1 MNDEPAVQPADA
13 KRPKPRR
20 RMWSRVRIRTKLTI
34 MLLVPALTL
43 AGMVVLRLVESAQ
56 EARNIGATAD
66 AVELARDVS
75 DVIAAIQAERTDAAM
90 LVYLGDTG
98 LTDAESLLAAF
109 EDHRAA
115 TGSALEALAATR
127 GDLALD
133 DESTALLDRADA
145 PLERLATAR
154 EAVLD
159 GSVEAVHLTVYN
171 SAVSR
176 LSAVLDHA
184 VDQAGTAELTRIVR
198 TASLLAGIDEYSEQL
213 RLLILSSEDGKPL
226 AAKHRMFM
234 RLAAAREE
242 SLNEYRRILAQ
253 TDPDAAVFK
262 VGGIGD
268 AEARPANAFES
279 EVAGSRS
286 DDIQTVNH
294 VALMPAY
301 DARHVATVALVG
313 ESLDEATS
321 RADAVSTAALQRLAI
336 EGAIAVVALALA
348 VLIAYGI
355 GRSVTRG
362 LRDLSGSARHIAMV
376 DLPQAVKRVDQQQ
389 GLGGLSPFEYAARTT
404 PPLQVQG
411 EDELSEVGEA
421 FNIVHR
427 EAIRVSAQQA
437 LLRFH
442 VGAIFVRLARRG
454 HSLTGRLTA
463 ELDEAERNEQ
473 DPERLQRL
481 FRLDHLASLIGR
493 ANDSLLVLG
502 GSSAAKVRTTD
513 ASLDEV
519 LQAAQSRIEYYTRIE
534 AAADDGAWV
543 KADVV
548 DDVVQ
553 LLAELMDN
561 ATRYSESAAEIT
573 ARVLT
578 GKVIIQ
584 VRDHGIGI
592 EPERL
597 ERFNDRL
604 RRDTPVDLEAM
615 QAMGLTVVGFLA
627 GRHGIEVE
635 LRPSIGGGV
644 VAEVAVPGSLLS
656 FTAPPRVE
664 RPPAKPAAIMA
675 SAPPQPRPVPMPA
688 PRQRENAPL
697 FAQNTA
703 PMQVP
708 VQRNAVQQN
717 QVQPNQVQP
726 NQVQR
731 PLPAAP
737 RALPAGPSGPRVIEG
752 DTRPLPVLSS
762 AATAYL
768 SEIPEIKFDMTV
780 VHADPSLRAG
790 QALPQ
795 PESAAPLTG
804 PNGLPQ
810 RRPMSNLVPGAIAP
824 SPGQE
829 GKAIERNPRSIGA
842 TYSAYAR
849 GLTGSRTP
857 QPQHDK

>member
-1 MNDEPAVQPADA
+1 MNDERAEPPQAE
-13 KRPKPRR
+13 RRPRR
-20 RMWSRVRIRTKLTI
+20 RLWSRVRIRTKLTI

-43 AGMVVLRLVESAQ
+43 AGMVTLRIVESAA
-56 EARNIGATAD
+56 EARDIGATAD
-66 AVELARDVS
+66 AVELARDV
-75 DVIAAIQAERTDAAM
+75 DAVIGAIQAERLDAAM
-90 LVYLGDTG
+90 LVYQDDTE
-98 LTDAESLLAAF
+98 LADAETLLASF
-109 EDHRAA
+109 EEHQAA
-115 TGSALEALAATR
+115 TAAALDALAATR
-127 GDLALD
+127 SDLDLNAETLALL
-133 DESTALLDRADA
+133 ERADV
-145 PLERLATAR
+145 PLERLGIARTAVQ
-154 EAVLD
+154 EGTVD
-159 GSVEAVHLTVYN
+159 AVHLTVYN
-171 SAVSR
+171 SVVAR
-176 LSAVLDHA
+176 LSAVLDNA
-184 VDQAGTAELTRIVR
+184 VDLAGTAELTRIVR

-213 RLLILSSEDGKPL
+213 RLLILSLEDGKPL
-226 AAKHRMFM
+226 AEKHRTFM

-242 SLNEYRRILAQ
+242 SLNEYRRIVAQ
-253 TDPDAAVFK
+253 TDPDAAVFR
-262 VGGIGD
+262 VGGIGA
-268 AEARPANAFES
+268 AEARSANAFES

-286 DDIQTVNH
+286 DDLQEVDH
-294 VALMPAY
+294 AALMAAY
-301 DARHVATVALVG
+301 DARHGATAALVD

-321 RADAVSTAALQRLAI
+321 RADAISTAALQRLGVEGLIAI
-336 EGAIAVVALALA
+336 VALALA

-362 LRDLSGSARHIAMV
+362 LGDLAGSARQIAMV
-376 DLPQAVKRVDQQQ
+376 DLPMAVKRVDQQQ

-404 PPLQVQG
+404 PPLRVQG

-513 ASLDEV
+513 ASLDDV

-597 ERFNDRL
+597 ERFNERL
-604 RRDTPVDLEAM
+604 RRETPVDLEAM

-627 GRHGIEVE
+627 ARHGIEVE

-656 FTAPPRVE
+656 FTPPPKAERVPE
-664 RPPAKPAAIMA
+664 RPAAIA
-675 SAPPQPRPVPMPA
+675 SPQPPPQPRPAPVPE
-688 PRQRENAPL
+688 PRRRENAPL
-697 FAQNTA
+697 FNQSAA
-703 PMQVP
+703 PP
-708 VQRNAVQQN
+708 A
-717 QVQPNQVQP
+717 PAP
-726 NQVQR
+726 APQR
-731 PLPAAP
+731 PVPQQRPAPTAGP
-737 RALPAGPSGPRVIEG
+737 RALPAGPGRGEIEG

-762 AATAYL
+762 AASAYL
-768 SEIPEIKFDMTV
+768 SEMPEINFEVTV

-790 QALPQ
+790 QPLPQ
-795 PESAAPLTG
+795 AAPKPPLTG

-810 RRPMSNLVPGAIAP
+810 RQPMSNLVPGAIAP
-824 SPGQE
+824 SPGQD
-829 GKAIERNPRSIGA
+829 GKPIERNPRSIGA

-849 GLTGSRTP
+849 GLSGSRTP
-857 QPQHDK
+857 APNNEN

>member
-1 MNDEPAVQPADA
+1 MNDEPAVQPPSDA
-13 KRPKPRR
+13 KRPEPRR

-56 EARNIGATAD
+56 EAQAIGSTAD
-66 AVELARDVS
+66 VVELAGDVS
-75 DVIAAIQAERTDAAM
+75 AVIAAVQAERTDAAM
-90 LVYLGDTG
+90 LVYWEDTQ
-98 LTDAESLLAAF
+98 LADVETLVAAF
-109 EDHRAA
+109 EEHEAA
-115 TGSALEALAATR
+115 TGAALDALTATR
-127 GDLALD
+127 ETLDLD
-133 DESTALLDRADA
+133 DEDIALLERADT
-145 PLERLATAR
+145 PLGRLPTAR
-154 EAVLD
+154 QAVEEGTL
-159 GSVEAVHLTVYN
+159 EAVHLTVYN
-171 SAVSR
+171 SVVSR
-176 LSAVLDHA
+176 LGAVLDHI
-184 VDQAGTAELTRIVR
+184 VDDASTAELTRILR
-198 TASLLAGIDEYSEQL
+198 TSSLLSDIDEYSEQL
-213 RLLILSSEDGKPL
+213 RLLMLSSEDGKPL
-226 AAKHRMFM
+226 AEKHRMFM

-242 SLNEYRRILAQ
+242 ALNEYRRILAH
-253 TDPDAAVFK
+253 TDPEAAVFK
-262 VGGIGD
+262 VGGIG
-268 AEARPANAFES
+268 AGEARPANAFES

-286 DDIQTVNH
+286 DDSQAVDH
-294 VALMPAY
+294 AALMPAY
-301 DARHVATVALVG
+301 DARHVATMALVG
-313 ESLDEATS
+313 ASLDEATS
-321 RADAVSTAALQRLAI
+321 RADAVSAATLKRLAL
-336 EGAIAVVALALA
+336 EGLIAVVALALA

-362 LRDLSGSARHIAMV
+362 LRDLSSSARHIAMV
-376 DLPQAVKRVDQQQ
+376 DLPQAVRRVDQQQ

-519 LQAAQSRIEYYTRIE
+519 LQAAQSRIEYYLRIE

-597 ERFNDRL
+597 ARFNERL

-615 QAMGLTVVGFLA
+615 QAMGLTVVGFLS

-644 VAEVAVPGSLLS
+644 VAEVAIPGSLLS

-664 RPPAKPAAIMA
+664 PAQPAVMA
-675 SAPPQPRPVPMPA
+675 APAPQAPPRQPHPVPIPV
-688 PRQRENAPL
+688 PRERENAPL
-697 FAQNTA
+697 FAQSAA
-703 PMQVP
+703 PPPVP
-708 VQRNAVQQN
+708 VQRNAAPHN
-717 QVQPNQVQP
+717 QVQQA
-726 NQVQR
+726 QVQR
-731 PLPAAP
+731 ALPAAP
-737 RALPAGPSGPRVIEG
+737 RALPAGPSAGKVIEG

-762 AATAYL
+762 TASAFL
-768 SEIPEIKFDMTV
+768 SEIPEIKFERTV

-790 QALPQ
+790 QPL
-795 PESAAPLTG
+795 PESAPPLTG

-824 SPGQE
+824 SPSQE
-829 GKAIERNPRSIGA
+829 GKQIERNPRSIGA

-857 QPQHDK
+857 QPQHEK

>member
-1 MNDEPAVQPADA
+1 MNEGPAESPPPAQ
-13 KRPKPRR
+13 RRQRR
-20 RMWSRVRIRTKLTI
+20 RLWSRGKIRTKLTV

-43 AGMVVLRLVESAQ
+43 AGMVTVRLIESAA
-56 EARNIGATAD
+56 EARDIGATAD
-66 AVELARDVS
+66 AVDLARDVS
-75 DVIAAIQAERTDAAM
+75 AVIGALQAERLDVAM
-90 LVYLGDTG
+90 LVYQEDTG
-98 LTDAESLLAAF
+98 LADSETLVAAFEGHEAATDAALRDMAATREDLATDAESI
-109 EDHRAA
+109 
-115 TGSALEALAATR
+115 
-127 GDLALD
+127 
-133 DESTALLDRADA
+133 ALLERASV
-145 PLERLATAR
+145 PLGRLATTR
-154 EAVLD
+154 DAVLD

-171 SAVSR
+171 SAVAR
-176 LSAVLDHA
+176 LSAVLDNT
-184 VDQAGTAELTRIVR
+184 VDLAGTAELTSIVR
-198 TASLLAGIDEYSEQL
+198 TASLLSGIDEYSEQL
-213 RLLILSSEDGKPL
+213 RLLVLSLEDGKPL
-226 AAKHRMFM
+226 AGKHRTFL

-242 SLNEYRRILAQ
+242 ALNEYRRIVAQ

-262 VGGIGD
+262 VGGIG
-268 AEARPANAFES
+268 AGEARPANGFES
-279 EVAGSRS
+279 SVAGSRS
-286 DDIQTVNH
+286 DDDQVVDH
-294 VALMPAY
+294 AALMAAY
-301 DARHVATVALVG
+301 DARHGATAALVG
-313 ESLDEATS
+313 ESLDAATS
-321 RADAVSTAALQRLAI
+321 RADAVSMAALQRLGI
-336 EGAIAVVALALA
+336 EGIIAIVALALS

-362 LRDLSGSARHIAMV
+362 LGELAGSARQIAMV
-376 DLPQAVKRVDQQQ
+376 DLPMAVKRVDQQQ
-389 GLGGLSPFEYAARTT
+389 GLGGLSPSEYAARTT

-411 EDELSEVGEA
+411 EDELSEVGRA

-427 EAIRVSAQQA
+427 EAIKISAQQA

-463 ELDEAERNEQ
+463 ELDEAERDEQ

-481 FRLDHLASLIGR
+481 FRLDHLAALIGR

-553 LLAELMDN
+553 LLAELIDN
-561 ATRYSESAAEIT
+561 ATRYSESAAEVT

-578 GKVIIQ
+578 GKVIVQ

-597 ERFNDRL
+597 ARFNERL

-664 RPPAKPAAIMA
+664 RPVPERPAAIT
-675 SAPPQPRPVPMPA
+675 APVPPRPAPA
-688 PRQRENAPL
+688 PRQRQNAPL
-697 FAQNTA
+697 FNQSAASA
-703 PMQVP
+703 PVP
-708 VQRNAVQQN
+708 VPP
-717 QVQPNQVQP
+717 QPTPQ
-726 NQVQR
+726 QR
-731 PLPAAP
+731 PVPAAGP
-737 RALPAGPSGPRVIEG
+737 RALPAGPGRAAIES

-762 AATAYL
+762 AASAYL
-768 SEIPEIKFDMTV
+768 SELPEISFEVTV
-780 VHADPSLRAG
+780 VHAEPSLRAG
-790 QALPQ
+790 QPLP
-795 PESAAPLTG
+795 PSETVPPLAG

-810 RRPMSNLVPGAIAP
+810 RQPMSNLVPGAIAP
-824 SPGQE
+824 SPGQD
-829 GKAIERNPRSIGA
+829 GKPIERNPRSIGA

-849 GLTGSRTP
+849 GLSGSRTP
-857 QPQHDK
+857 APHNEK

>member
-1 MNDEPAVQPADA
+1 MNDEPAQTPPPDA
-13 KRPKPRR
+13 GRRPRR

-43 AGMVVLRLVESAQ
+43 AGMVTLRIVESAA
-56 EARNIGATAD
+56 EARDIAATAD
-66 AVELARDVS
+66 AVELARDVRA
-75 DVIAAIQAERTDAAM
+75 VIGAIQAERMDAAM
-90 LVYLGDTG
+90 LVHQEETG
-98 LTDAESLLAAF
+98 LADAETLTAAFGEHEAATDA
-109 EDHRAA
+109 
-115 TGSALEALAATR
+115 ALELLRATR
-127 GDLALD
+127 SELDLDAETLALL
-133 DESTALLDRADA
+133 ERADA
-145 PLERLATAR
+145 PLERLGIAR
-154 EAVLD
+154 AAVLD
-159 GSVEAVHLTVYN
+159 GTVEAVHLTVYN
-171 SAVSR
+171 SVVAR
-176 LSAVLDHA
+176 LSAVLDNT
-184 VDQAGTAELTRIVR
+184 VDLAGTAELTRIVR
-198 TASLLAGIDEYSEQL
+198 TASLLSGIDEYSEQL
-213 RLLILSSEDGKPL
+213 RLLVLSLEDGKPL
-226 AAKHRMFM
+226 AGKHRTFM
-234 RLAAAREE
+234 RLTAARDEA
-242 SLNEYRRILAQ
+242 LTEYRRIVAR
-253 TDPDAAVFK
+253 TDPGAAVFEL
-262 VGGIGD
+262 GGLG
-268 AEARPANAFES
+268 AGEARVANGFES
-279 EVAGSRS
+279 AVAGSRS
-286 DDIQTVNH
+286 DDDQVVDH
-294 VALMPAY
+294 AALMASY
-301 DARHVATVALVG
+301 DARHEATAALVG
-313 ESLDEATS
+313 ESLDEAS
-321 RADAVSTAALQRLAI
+321 DRAGAISTAALRRLGV
-336 EGAIAVVALALA
+336 EGLIAVVALALA

-362 LRDLSGSARHIAMV
+362 LGELAGSARQIAMV
-376 DLPQAVKRVDQQQ
+376 DLPTAVKRVDQQQ
-389 GLGGLSPFEYAARTT
+389 GLGGLSPSEYAARTT
-404 PPLQVQG
+404 PPLQVHG
-411 EDELSEVGEA
+411 DDELSEVGEA

-519 LQAAQSRIEYYTRIE
+519 LQAAQSRIEYYTRID

-578 GKVIIQ
+578 GKVIVQ

-592 EPERL
+592 EPDRL
-597 ERFNDRL
+597 ERFNERL
-604 RRDTPVDLEAM
+604 RRETPVDLEAM

-635 LRPSIGGGV
+635 LRPTVGGGV
-644 VAEVAVPGSLLS
+644 VAEVAIPGALLS
-656 FTAPPRVE
+656 FTPPPKPERAAPERPTVTAAPAPP
-664 RPPAKPAAIMA
+664 PPA
-675 SAPPQPRPVPMPA
+675 PMPA

-697 FAQNTA
+697 FNQGAA
-703 PMQVP
+703 PPRPVP
-708 VQRNAVQQN
+708 Q
-717 QVQPNQVQP
+717 
-726 NQVQR
+726 QR
-731 PLPAAP
+731 PAPTAGP
-737 RALPAGPSGPRVIEG
+737 RALPAGPGRAAIES

-762 AATAYL
+762 AASAYL
-768 SEIPEIKFDMTV
+768 SELPEINFEVTV
-780 VHADPSLRAG
+780 VHAEPSLRAG
-790 QALPQ
+790 QPLPQ
-795 PESAAPLTG
+795 AAAPPLTG

-810 RRPMSNLVPGAIAP
+810 RKPMSNLVPGAIAP
-824 SPGQE
+824 TPGRD
-829 GKAIERNPRSIGA
+829 GKPIERNPRSIGA

-849 GLTGSRTP
+849 GLSGSRTP
-857 QPQHDK
+857 APNQEN

>member
-1 MNDEPAVQPADA
+1 MNEERADPPPPAKERRQ
-13 KRPKPRR
+13 RR
-20 RMWSRVRIRTKLTI
+20 RMWSGVKIRTKLTI

-43 AGMVVLRLVESAQ
+43 AGMVALRLVESAS
-56 EARNIGATAD
+56 EAREVGATAD
-66 AVELARDVS
+66 AVELARDVNE
-75 DVIAAIQAERTDAAM
+75 VIGALQAERMDAAM
-90 LVYLGDTG
+90 LVYQEDTQ
-98 LTDAESLLAAF
+98 LADSETLVASF
-109 EDHRAA
+109 EDRETA
-115 TGSALEALAATR
+115 TGEALGLLAATR
-127 GDLALD
+127 GELHLGP
-133 DESTALLDRADA
+133 ESLELLERADV
-145 PLERLATAR
+145 PLGRLEVAR
-154 EAVLD
+154 SAVLEGTVD
-159 GSVEAVHLTVYN
+159 AVHLTVYN
-171 SAVSR
+171 SAVAR
-176 LSAVLDHA
+176 LTAVLDHA
-184 VDQAGTAELTRIVR
+184 VDLAGTAELTRIVR

-213 RLLILSSEDGKPL
+213 RLLVLSLEDGKPL
-226 AAKHRMFM
+226 AGKHRTFM
-234 RLAAAREE
+234 RLVAAREE
-242 SLNEYRRILAQ
+242 SLNEYRRIVAQ

-262 VGGIGD
+262 VGGIGA
-268 AEARPANAFES
+268 AEARPANGFES
-279 EVAGSRS
+279 AVAGSRS
-286 DDIQTVNH
+286 DDEQTVDH
-294 VALMPAY
+294 AALMGAY
-301 DARHVATVALVG
+301 DARHGATAALVG
-313 ESLDEATS
+313 ESLDEATDLAGAIS
-321 RADAVSTAALQRLAI
+321 AAALRRLGVESVIAI
-336 EGAIAVVALALA
+336 VALALS

-362 LRDLSGSARHIAMV
+362 LRDLSGSARQIAMV
-376 DLPQAVKRVDQQQ
+376 DLPLAVKRVDQQQ
-389 GLGGLSPFEYAARTT
+389 GLGGLSPFEYAAQTT
-404 PPLQVQG
+404 PPLRVHG

-463 ELDEAERNEQ
+463 ELDAAERDEQ
-473 DPERLQRL
+473 DPERLNRL

-534 AAADDGAWV
+534 AGADDGAWV

-553 LLAELMDN
+553 LLTELMDN

-573 ARVLT
+573 ARVLI

-597 ERFNDRL
+597 ERFNERL
-604 RRDTPVDLEAM
+604 RRESPVDLEAM

-627 GRHGIEVE
+627 ARHGIEVE

-644 VAEVAVPGSLLS
+644 VAEVALPGDMLS
-656 FTAPPRVE
+656 FTAPPKVE
-664 RPPAKPAAIMA
+664 RPQAKPSAIA
-675 SAPPQPRPVPMPA
+675 SPPPAPPKPAPMPA

-697 FAQNTA
+697 FNQSAAPPPA
-703 PMQVP
+703 PMPPGPGPRAPQPVP
-708 VQRNAVQQN
+708 Q
-717 QVQPNQVQP
+717 
-726 NQVQR
+726 QR
-731 PLPAAP
+731 PPAPPGP
-737 RALPAGPSGPRVIEG
+737 RALPPGPSRGMAAIES

-762 AATAYL
+762 SASTVL
-768 SEIPEIKFDMTV
+768 SEIPEINFEMTV
-780 VHADPSLRAG
+780 VHAAPGLRAG
-790 QALPQ
+790 QPLPRAE
-795 PESAAPLTG
+795 PAAPAAG

-824 SPGQE
+824 SPGQD
-829 GKAIERNPRSIGA
+829 GKPIERNPRSIGA

-849 GLTGSRTP
+849 GLSGSRTP
-857 QPQHDK
+857 TPHDQ

>member
-1 MNDEPAVQPADA
+1 MNDEPVVQPPSDA
-13 KRPKPRR
+13 RRPNPRR
-20 RMWSRVRIRTKLTI
+20 RMWSSVRIRTKLTV

-43 AGMVVLRLVESAQ
+43 TGMVVLRLVESAQ
-56 EARNIGATAD
+56 EAREVGATAN
-66 AVELARDVS
+66 AVELAGDVS
-75 DVIAAIQAERTDAAM
+75 DVIAAIQAERTNAAM
-90 LVYLGDTG
+90 LVY
-98 LTDAESLLAAF
+98 F
-109 EDHRAA
+109 EDTQMGDSATLVASFEEHEAA
-115 TGSALEALAATR
+115 TGAALDALTATR
-127 GDLALD
+127 EELDL
-133 DESTALLDRADA
+133 DEEDIALLGRADT
-145 PLERLATAR
+145 PLERLSTVRQAVR
-154 EAVLD
+154 E
-159 GSVEAVHLTVYN
+159 GTVEAVHLTVYN
-171 SAVSR
+171 SVVSR
-176 LSAVLDHA
+176 LTAVLDHV
-184 VDQAGTAELTRIVR
+184 VDDAGTADLTRIVR

-213 RLLILSSEDGKPL
+213 RLLILSAEDGKPL

-234 RLAAAREE
+234 RLSAAREE

-286 DDIQTVNH
+286 DDTQTVDH
-294 VALMPAY
+294 AALMPAY
-301 DARHVATVALVG
+301 DARHAATVALVG
-313 ESLDEATS
+313 DSLDEARSQAEAIT
-321 RADAVSTAALQRLAI
+321 TAALQRLAI
-336 EGAIAVVALALA
+336 EGLIAVVALALA

-362 LRDLSGSARHIAMV
+362 LRDLSGSARRIAMV

-543 KADVV
+543 KADIV

-597 ERFNDRL
+597 ERFNERL

-644 VAEVAVPGSLLS
+644 VAEVAIPGSLLS
-656 FTAPPRVE
+656 FTPPPRVE
-664 RPPAKPAAIMA
+664 RPPAKPAVIA
-675 SAPPQPRPVPMPA
+675 APVPQPQPQQVPA

-703 PMQVP
+703 LPQVP
-708 VQRNAVQQN
+708 VQRNPAQQ
-717 QVQPNQVQP
+717 

-731 PLPAAP
+731 PLPPAQ
-737 RALPAGPSGPRVIEG
+737 RALPAGPSGPKVIEG

-762 AATAYL
+762 AATAFL

-790 QALPQ
+790 QPLPR
-795 PESAAPLTG
+795 PESAVPLSG
-804 PNGLPQ
+804 PNGLPKRQ
-810 RRPMSNLVPGAIAP
+810 PMSNLVPGAIAP

-857 QPQHDK
+857 QSQHEK

>member
-1 MNDEPAVQPADA
+1 MNDEAAVHPPSDA
-13 KRPKPRR
+13 KQRKPRR

-43 AGMVVLRLVESAQ
+43 AGMVALRLVESAG
-56 EARNIGATAD
+56 EARDIGATAD
-66 AVELARDVS
+66 AVELAGDVS
-75 DVIAAIQAERTDAAM
+75 DVIAAIQAERADAAM
-90 LVYLGDTG
+90 LVYQEDTQV
-98 LTDAESLLAAF
+98 AEPETIVASF
-109 EDHRAA
+109 QDHETA
-115 TGSALEALAATR
+115 TGAALEALSATR
-127 GDLALD
+127 ADLALD
-133 DESTALLDRADA
+133 DESLALLERADA
-145 PLERLATAR
+145 PLERLSISR
-154 EAVLD
+154 RAVLD
-159 GSVEAVHLTVYN
+159 GTIDAVHLTVYN
-171 SAVSR
+171 SVVAR
-176 LSAVLDHA
+176 LSTVLDHA
-184 VDQAGTAELTRIVR
+184 VDLAGTAELTRIVR

-242 SLNEYRRILAQ
+242 SLNEYRRIVAQ

-262 VGGIGD
+262 VGGIGA
-268 AEARPANAFES
+268 AEARPANSFES

-286 DDIQTVNH
+286 DDIQAVDH
-294 VALMPAY
+294 AALMPSY
-301 DARHVATVALVG
+301 DARHAATVALVTD
-313 ESLDEATS
+313 SLDEAAS
-321 RADAVSTAALQRLAI
+321 QANAISAAALQRLAI
-336 EGAIAVVALALA
+336 EGLIAIVALALS
-348 VLIAYGI
+348 VLIAFGI

-362 LRDLSGSARHIAMV
+362 LRDLSGSARQIAMV

-463 ELDEAERNEQ
+463 ELDAAERNEQ

-534 AAADDGAWV
+534 AGADDGAWV

-597 ERFNDRL
+597 ERFNERL

-627 GRHGIEVE
+627 ARHGIEVE

-644 VAEVAVPGSLLS
+644 VAEVAVPGSLLT
-656 FTAPPRVE
+656 FTPPPRTE
-664 RPPAKPAAIMA
+664 RPPAKQTIMA
-675 SAPPQPRPVPMPA
+675 PPPQRIVPMPE
-688 PRQRENAPL
+688 PRQRANAPL
-697 FAQNTA
+697 FAQDAA
-703 PMQVP
+703 PP
-708 VQRNAVQQN
+708 PAPPQR
-717 QVQPNQVQP
+717 QPAPQAP
-726 NQVQR
+726 
-731 PLPAAP
+731 PGP
-737 RALPAGPSGPRVIEG
+737 RALPAGPARGMVIEG

-768 SEIPEIKFDMTV
+768 SELPEIKFDVTV
-780 VHADPSLRAG
+780 VHAEPSLRAG
-790 QALPQ
+790 HALPQ

-824 SPGQE
+824 SPDRA
-829 GKAIERNPRSIGA
+829 GKPIERNPRSIGA

-849 GLTGSRTP
+849 GLTSSRTP
-857 QPQHDK
+857 QPQNEK

>member
-1 MNDEPAVQPADA
+1 MNEGPADSPA
-13 KRPKPRR
+13 PRR
-20 RMWSRVRIRTKLTI
+20 RRLLSRVRIRTKLTV

-43 AGMVVLRLVESAQ
+43 TGMVTLRLIESAA
-56 EARNIGATAD
+56 EARDIGATAD
-66 AVELARDVS
+66 AVELGRDVS
-75 DVIAAIQAERTDAAM
+75 AVIGAIQAERMDAAM
-90 LVYLGDTG
+90 LVYQEDT
-98 LTDAESLLAAF
+98 ALADSETLVASF
-109 EDHRAA
+109 ENHENA
-115 TGSALEALAATR
+115 TSAALEDLRATR
-127 GDLALD
+127 SDLDLD
-133 DESTALLDRADA
+133 ADTTALLERADA
-145 PLERLATAR
+145 PLSRLGIAR
-154 EAVLD
+154 NAVLD
-159 GSVEAVHLTVYN
+159 GTLEAVHLTVYN
-171 SAVSR
+171 SVVAR
-176 LSAVLDHA
+176 LSAVLDYTVA
-184 VDQAGTAELTRIVR
+184 RAGNAELTRIVR
-198 TASLLAGIDEYSEQL
+198 TASLLSGIDEYSEQL
-213 RLLILSSEDGKPL
+213 RLLILSLEDGKPL
-226 AAKHRMFM
+226 AGKHRTFM

-242 SLNEYRRILAQ
+242 SLNEYRRIMAQ

-262 VGGIGD
+262 VGGIG
-268 AEARPANAFES
+268 AGEARAANGFES
-279 EVAGSRS
+279 AVAGSRS
-286 DDIQTVNH
+286 DDEQVVDH
-294 VALMPAY
+294 AALMSAY
-301 DARHVATVALVG
+301 DARHVATAALVG

-321 RADAVSTAALQRLAI
+321 RADAISVAALQRLGI
-336 EGAIAVVALALA
+336 EGIIAVVALTLA
-348 VLIAYGI
+348 VMIAFGI

-362 LRDLSGSARHIAMV
+362 LGELAGSARQIAMV
-376 DLPQAVKRVDQQQ
+376 DLPMAVKRVDQQQ
-389 GLGGLSPFEYAARTT
+389 GLGGLSPSEYAARTT
-404 PPLQVQG
+404 PPLRVEG

-442 VGAIFVRLARRG
+442 VGEIFVRLARRG

-481 FRLDHLASLIGR
+481 FRLDHLAALIGR

-513 ASLDEV
+513 ASLDDV

-534 AAADDGAWV
+534 AGADDGAWV

-553 LLAELMDN
+553 LLTELMDN
-561 ATRYSESAAEIT
+561 ATRYSESSAEIT
-573 ARVLT
+573 ARIIT
-578 GKVIIQ
+578 GKVLIQ

-592 EPERL
+592 EPDRL
-597 ERFNDRL
+597 ARFNERL

-644 VAEVAVPGSLLS
+644 IAEVAIPGSLLS
-656 FTAPPRVE
+656 FTPPVKAERAPE
-664 RPPAKPAAIMA
+664 RPAAIA
-675 SAPPQPRPVPMPA
+675 APAAPPPPPAPAPAPIPA

-697 FAQNTA
+697 FNQGAARPPA
-703 PMQVP
+703 PAP
-708 VQRNAVQQN
+708 
-717 QVQPNQVQP
+717 
-726 NQVQR
+726 QR
-731 PLPAAP
+731 PVPQQPVPQQRAAPTSGP
-737 RALPAGPSGPRVIEG
+737 RALPSAPGRIAIES

-762 AATAYL
+762 AASAYL
-768 SEIPEIKFDMTV
+768 SELPDITFEVTV

-795 PESAAPLTG
+795 AEPAPPLTG

-810 RRPMSNLVPGAIAP
+810 RKPMSNLVPGAIAP
-824 SPGQE
+824 SPGQA
-829 GKAIERNPRSIGA
+829 GKPIERNPRTIGA

-849 GLTGSRTP
+849 GLSGSRTP
-857 QPQHDK
+857 APNNEK

>member
-1 MNDEPAVQPADA
+1 MNEGPVESPPEPRQ
-13 KRPKPRR
+13 RR
-20 RMWSRVRIRTKLTI
+20 RLWSRVKIRTKLTV

-43 AGMVVLRLVESAQ
+43 AGMVTLRLVESAG
-56 EARNIGATAD
+56 EARDIGATAD

-75 DVIAAIQAERTDAAM
+75 AVIGALQAERMDAAM
-90 LVYLGDTG
+90 LVSLEDTG
-98 LTDAESLLAAF
+98 LSDSETVVAAF
-109 EDHRAA
+109 EDHETA
-115 TGSALEALAATR
+115 TGEALEHLRATR
-127 GDLALD
+127 ADLTLD
-133 DESTALLDRADA
+133 AETLALLDRADV
-145 PLERLATAR
+145 PLGRLGIAR

-159 GSVEAVHLTVYN
+159 GSVDAVHLTVYN
-171 SAVSR
+171 SAVAR
-176 LSAVLDHA
+176 LSAVLDNT
-184 VDQAGTAELTRIVR
+184 VDLAGTAELTRIVR
-198 TASLLAGIDEYSEQL
+198 TASLLSGIDEYSEQL
-213 RLLILSSEDGKPL
+213 RLLVLSLEDGKPL
-226 AAKHRMFM
+226 AGKHRTFM

-242 SLNEYRRILAQ
+242 SLNEYRRIVAR
-253 TDPDAAVFK
+253 TDPDAAVFE
-262 VGGIGD
+262 VGGIG
-268 AEARPANAFES
+268 AGEARPANGFES
-279 EVAGSRS
+279 AVAGSRS
-286 DDIQTVNH
+286 DDEQVVDH
-294 VALMPAY
+294 AALMAAY
-301 DARHVATVALVG
+301 DARHGATAALVG

-321 RADAVSTAALQRLAI
+321 RADAISTAALQRLGIEAI
-336 EGAIAVVALALA
+336 IAIVALALA

-362 LRDLSGSARHIAMV
+362 LSDLAGSARQIAMV
-376 DLPQAVKRVDQQQ
+376 DLPMAVKRVDQQQ

-404 PPLQVQG
+404 PPLRVQG

-534 AAADDGAWV
+534 AGADDGAWV

-584 VRDHGIGI
+584 IRDHGIGI

-597 ERFNDRL
+597 ERFNERL
-604 RRDTPVDLEAM
+604 RRETPVDLEAM

-644 VAEVAVPGSLLS
+644 VAEVAIPGALLS
-656 FTAPPRVE
+656 FTPPPRVE
-664 RPPAKPAAIMA
+664 RTPERPAVIAAPAPPPPPPAPV
-675 SAPPQPRPVPMPA
+675 PRP
-688 PRQRENAPL
+688 RENAPL
-697 FAQNTA
+697 FNQSAARPPA
-703 PMQVP
+703 PAP
-708 VQRNAVQQN
+708 
-717 QVQPNQVQP
+717 
-726 NQVQR
+726 QR
-731 PLPAAP
+731 PVPQQRPAPAAGP
-737 RALPAGPSGPRVIEG
+737 RALPAAPGRNAIES

-768 SEIPEIKFDMTV
+768 SELPEITFEVTV
-780 VHADPSLRAG
+780 VHAEPSLRAG
-790 QALPQ
+790 QPLPQ
-795 PESAAPLTG
+795 AEAAPPLTG

-810 RRPMSNLVPGAIAP
+810 RKPMSNLVPGAIAP
-824 SPGQE
+824 SPGQD
-829 GKAIERNPRSIGA
+829 GKPIERNPRTIGA

-849 GLTGSRTP
+849 GLSGSRTP
-857 QPQHDK
+857 APHNEK

>member
-1 MNDEPAVQPADA
+1 
-13 KRPKPRR
+13 
-20 RMWSRVRIRTKLTI
+20 MWSRVRIRTKLTI

-43 AGMVVLRLVESAQ
+43 AGMVTLRIVESAA
-56 EARNIGATAD
+56 EARDIAATAD
-66 AVELARDVS
+66 AVELARDVRA
-75 DVIAAIQAERTDAAM
+75 VIGAIQAERLDVAM
-90 LVYLGDTG
+90 LVSLEDTG
-98 LTDAESLLAAF
+98 IADAETILAAF
-109 EDHRAA
+109 EEHEAA
-115 TGSALEALAATR
+115 TDAALRTLAATR
-127 GDLALD
+127 EDFDLD
-133 DESTALLDRADA
+133 DVDIELLERADA
-145 PLERLATAR
+145 PLERLGIAR
-154 EAVLD
+154 AAVLD
-159 GSVEAVHLTVYN
+159 GTVESVHLTVYN
-171 SAVSR
+171 SVVAR
-176 LSAVLDHA
+176 LAAVLDHV
-184 VDQAGTAELTRIVR
+184 VDDAGTAELTRIVR
-198 TASLLAGIDEYSEQL
+198 TASLLSDIDEHSEQL
-213 RLLILSSEDGKPL
+213 RLLILSLEDGKPL
-226 AAKHRMFM
+226 AGKHRTFM
-234 RLAAAREE
+234 RLVAAREE
-242 SLNEYRRILAQ
+242 SLTEYRRIVAQ
-253 TDPDAAVFK
+253 TDPGAAVFEL
-262 VGGIGD
+262 GGLG
-268 AEARPANAFES
+268 AGEARAANGFES
-279 EVAGSRS
+279 AVAGSRS
-286 DDIQTVNH
+286 DDEQSVDH
-294 VALMPAY
+294 AALMASY
-301 DARHVATVALVG
+301 DARHTATTALVG
-313 ESLDEATS
+313 ESLDEATD
-321 RADAVSTAALQRLAI
+321 RAGAISAAALRRLGI
-336 EGAIAVVALALA
+336 EGLIAVVALALA

-362 LRDLSGSARHIAMV
+362 LGELAGSARQIAMV
-376 DLPQAVKRVDQQQ
+376 DLPTAVKRVDQQQ
-389 GLGGLSPFEYAARTT
+389 GLGGLSPSEYAARTT
-404 PPLQVQG
+404 PPLQVHG
-411 EDELSEVGEA
+411 DDELSEVGQA

-578 GKVIIQ
+578 GKVIVQ

-592 EPERL
+592 EPDRL
-597 ERFNDRL
+597 ERFNERL
-604 RRDTPVDLEAM
+604 RRETPVDLEAM

-635 LRPSIGGGV
+635 LRPSVGGGV
-644 VAEVAVPGSLLS
+644 VAEVAIPGALLS
-656 FTAPPRVE
+656 FTPPPKPERAAPERPVAAAAPP
-664 RPPAKPAAIMA
+664 P
-675 SAPPQPRPVPMPA
+675 PRPAPMPV

-697 FAQNTA
+697 FNQSAA
-703 PMQVP
+703 PPPRPVP
-708 VQRNAVQQN
+708 Q
-717 QVQPNQVQP
+717 
-726 NQVQR
+726 QR
-731 PLPAAP
+731 PAPTAGP
-737 RALPAGPSGPRVIEG
+737 RALPAVPGRAAIES

-762 AATAYL
+762 AASAYL
-768 SEIPEIKFDMTV
+768 SELPEINFEVTV
-780 VHADPSLRAG
+780 VHAEPSLRAG
-790 QALPQ
+790 QPLPQ
-795 PESAAPLTG
+795 AAVPPPTG

-810 RRPMSNLVPGAIAP
+810 RKPGSNLVPGAIAP
-824 SPGQE
+824 TPGRD
-829 GKAIERNPRSIGA
+829 GTPIERNPRSIGA

-849 GLTGSRTP
+849 GLSGSRTP
-857 QPQHDK
+857 APNQEN